1 MKKYYN
7 NTTQEW
13 YMEGMSI
20 TRNIENGMFSGI
32 PTEEQLTEW
41 GFEEYIE
48 PEPTAEELLN
58 RTKTAKISQLE
69 EYDQSNAVNSFSING
84 SDLWLDAATR
94 QQLKIS
100 LDAYAAINAETVAKW
115 FNGAKYEYPLNTW
128 YQMLNALEVYAS
140 EALNTTEEHKSN
152 ILKLDTIEAVQNYDF
167 TQGYPEKLAF

>member
-1 MKKYYN
+1 MSKYFN
-7 NTTQEW
+7 P
-13 YMEGMSI
+13 
-20 TRNIENGMFSGI
+20 R
-32 PTEEQLTEW
+32 
-41 GFEEYIE
+41 
-48 PEPTAEELLN
+48 LLN
-58 RTKTAKISQLE
+58 
-69 EYDQSNAVNSFSING
+69 AVIAGTGMRNPVRPHVILG

-100 LDAYAAINAETVAKW
+100 LDAYAAMNAETVAKW
-115 FNGAKYEYPLNTW
+115 FNGIKYEYPLDTW

>member
-1 MKKYYN
+1 MKKWYN
-7 NTTQEW
+7 NATKEW
-13 YMEGMSI
+13 Y
-20 TRNIENGMFSGI
+20 IESEVVTKHINGGLFSGI

-48 PEPTAEELLN
+48 PEPTAEEFLQEA
-58 RTKTAKISQLE
+58 KTAKISQLE
-69 EYDQSNAVNSFSING
+69 EYDQSGAVNSFSING
-84 SDLWLDAATR
+84 SGLWLDAATR

-115 FNGAKYEYPLNTW
+115 FNGVKYEYPLDTW

-167 TQGYPEKLAF
+167 TQGYPEKLVF